1 MANIKSAKKRILI
14 NRKKAAAN
22 KSQRTKMRT
31 YVRQFDEAVAQ
42 GDAEAAK
49 EKFYNAEKVI
59 RKTASKGVIHKNNA
73 DRKISRLAK
82 KLQNIA
88 Q

>member
-22 KSQRTKMRT
+22 KAQRSKMRT
-31 YVRQFDEAVAQ
+31 YVRQFEEAVAQ
-42 GDAEAAK
+42 GDKEEAKA
-49 EKFYNAEKVI
+49 KFYNAEKVI